1 MDIINCMIVDDERDA
16 IARLKQLLKNFNNI
30 KILTTEDDAER
41 ACKKIVQSNPEIV
54 FLDIEMPNKTGFGI
68 IDEVRKLNVNPTF
81 ILTTAFSQ
89 YAIKAIREAAFDF
102 LLKPIDIDDLKETL
116 KRYELK
122 RKMCKKIPQSFINKY
137 SLTDRE
143 VEITYLL
150 LKGNDSKEIADE
162 LSISKDTVDTH
173 RRNILHKTNT
183 ENTTKLTALI
193 NSL

>member
-30 KILTTEDDAER
+30 KILTTEDVAER
-41 ACKKIVQSNPEIV
+41 TCKKIVQYNPDIV
-54 FLDIEMPNKTGFGI
+54 FLDVEMPNKTGFEI
-68 IDEVRKLNVNPTF
+68 IDEVRKLNADPTF

-143 VEITYLL
+143 VEIAYLL